1 MAVIRLEAL
10 EKSAVLTAG
19 DTLVVPKKPKW
30 ANF

>member
-10 EKSAVLTAG
+10 EKSDVLTAG

-30 ANF
+30 VNF